1 MKLKELCSFYTG
13 TGFPKEYQ
21 GLNAGDYP
29 FYKVSDVSDTIS
41 RNSILIDEAHN
52 YINESILNVIKGK
65 LLPKNTVIFA
75 KIGEAL
81 KLNRRAITTRVSV
94 IDNNL
99 MGIKPNEKLIDLYYF
114 YYFMKRID
122 LVHYSESTTLPS
134 VRKSSIE
141 NIEIKLLPLWEQRKK
156 SSLILRLES
165 IIAKKKD
172 LMNSLDELI
181 KSRFEEMFGDF
192 SYLQKEMKKDLLSD
206 YLVFL
211 TSGPRGWAK
220 YYSNDGSLFITIKNL
235 VNHQIDIN
243 DVQYIDPPDSAESKR
258 TRLLARDLL
267 ISITA
272 DLGRTAVV
280 TKEIEEAGG
289 YINQHIALM
298 RLDLDL
304 VNPVFLS
311 YCLES
316 DYCKRQIIKS
326 NQNGVKAGLNF
337 KALKNL
343 SIVIPKIE
351 LQNKFEEFVIQ
362 INKLKFAIMVYN

>member
-156 SSLILRLES
+156 SLLILRLES

-181 KSRFEEMFGDF
+181 KSRF
-192 SYLQKEMKKDLLSD
+192 
-206 YLVFL
+206 
-211 TSGPRGWAK
+211 
-220 YYSNDGSLFITIKNL
+220 
-235 VNHQIDIN
+235 
-243 DVQYIDPPDSAESKR
+243 
-258 TRLLARDLL
+258 
-267 ISITA
+267 
-272 DLGRTAVV
+272 
-280 TKEIEEAGG
+280 
-289 YINQHIALM
+289 
-298 RLDLDL
+298 
-304 VNPVFLS
+304 
-311 YCLES
+311 
-316 DYCKRQIIKS
+316 
-326 NQNGVKAGLNF
+326 
-337 KALKNL
+337 
-343 SIVIPKIE
+343 
-351 LQNKFEEFVIQ
+351 
-362 INKLKFAIMVYN
+362 